1 MPEYDDTNTGML
13 YRDPNPKTERHPGY
27 RGFLNC
33 RCPLCD
39 QASDFWV
46 SAWVRQ
52 AKKDGKMLRAGQS
65 FFSLSVQP
73 KQKPKDTPRAPLAST
88 LVAVPELPTTQKP
101 AALPP

>member
-73 KQKPKDTPRAPLAST
+73 KQKPKDTPYSAPDDTSA
-88 LVAVPELPTTQKP
+88 PDPTSDIP
-101 AALPP
+101 F